1 MNITTEID
9 VRGLAPPEPFEKI
22 MQALHGL
29 SPGAV
34 LQVLIH
40 REPFPLYEVM
50 RDAGYAWQTQVL
62 AEDDFRIIIS
72 RKS

>member
-9 VRGLAPPEPFEKI
+9 VRGLAPPDPFEKI
-22 MQALHGL
+22 MHALQGL
-29 SPGAV
+29 SPGAA

-62 AEDDFRIIIS
+62 AEDSFRIIIS
-72 RKS
+72 RKL